1 MCNSDYHSYQGF
13 CISVCPSGTAIHP
26 ITGNCG
32 CDPKCSKC
40 SNYSTCTLCANS
52 SLWVYNGNCVIS
64 CPGAS
69 YQSSGN
75 CFPCSTGCLNC
86 TINTCSLCLNTS
98 FLYNNLCYGD
108 CNFISF
114 QYDKSGTTCVL
125 CPDGCDTCLGTVC
138 TSCLS
143 QYSYSSSTSQCTKT
157 CILNNNCAID
167 AAQVLPLPGM
177 ITLVVWSAIVL
188 ILRLFQN
195 KNFIPYSIMMISAI
209 IEFIL
214 LLGLVSS
221 VQSV

>member
-1 MCNSDYHSYQGF
+1 MSLLISGSCQTTCGSTSLYQLNGNCYDCDVSCYNCSGSGSGSCYMCNSDYHSYQGF

-143 QYSYSSSTSQCTKT
+143 
-157 CILNNNCAID
+157 
-167 AAQVLPLPGM
+167 
-177 ITLVVWSAIVL
+177 
-188 ILRLFQN
+188 
-195 KNFIPYSIMMISAI
+195 
-209 IEFIL
+209 
-214 LLGLVSS
+214 
-221 VQSV
+221 